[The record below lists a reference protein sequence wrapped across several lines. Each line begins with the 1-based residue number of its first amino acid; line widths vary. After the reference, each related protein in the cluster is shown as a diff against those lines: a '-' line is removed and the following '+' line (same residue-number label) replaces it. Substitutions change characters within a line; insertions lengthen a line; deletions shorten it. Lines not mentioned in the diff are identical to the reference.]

1 MHAPALQGRLL
12 TSAEACN
19 PTHPLPT
26 SQLCVRQRCA
36 RVVVQGSCE
45 SSQVFC
51 SAPAASTMSGTMTY
65 ATSSGLFSAAA
76 STSIFPVMSLR
87 KRMQIADE
95 IFPAWIFHQC
105 LF

>member
-12 TSAEACN
+12 TSAEACI

-76 STSIFPVMSLR
+76 STSIFPVMNSPSPQPVQR
-87 KRMQIADE
+87 
-95 IFPAWIFHQC
+95 PAASEKGC
-105 LF
+105 RLLLF